1 MDLFFFIFDRLNT
14 SGVKLILKALINQN
28 CRWSQYPPVAPTS
41 PPRNLSQ
48 EDSQHVFQSSQAKL
62 GQCLAQQPFF
72 LLQQHR
78 EASYGCGSQ
87 VPIIQKAAPYL
98 RGSTERERKMGKQN
112 QSNLPSAV
120 QQTDSS
126 LVHLDSSFSDLS
138 DRSAWSDSGESLYFG
153 FTWLFSALGAS
164 RGLPNCSKYRC
175 KGLQQ
180 IPKGNQ
186 EKSLS
191 LSYIDLDLCPP
202 GTEGNSQ
209 CTTSRSHIPEIIN
222 CEVKKNKKKTEEV
235 KEIQGK

>member
-126 LVHLDSSFSDLS
+126 LVHLDSSVTCLI
-138 DRSAWSDSGESLYFG
+138 
-153 FTWLFSALGAS
+153 GAY
-164 RGLPNCSKYRC
+164 G
-175 KGLQQ
+175 QT
-180 IPKGNQ
+180 Q
-186 EKSLS
+186 EKAFILVSP
-191 LSYIDLDLCPP
+191 DLFLLWEPA
-202 GTEGNSQ
+202 GVAKRQ
-209 CTTSRSHIPEIIN
+209 Q
-222 CEVKKNKKKTEEV
+222 V
-235 KEIQGK
+235 QM